1 MAGHCKNCASKE
13 DKQKEVLS
21 RQWQTLENE
30 INDIKKTGC
39 GRMARVFKLKQKIVG
54 NKKAGQKP
62 TAISDPETDELI
74 VFNTQIR
81 RTTLKYCVKNL
92 SNNKLSKNVENIYKL
107 KEALHDMRMLEN
119 TKDEFDIE
127 EDEYKNVVEAF

>member
-1 MAGHCKNCASKE
+1 MLKDGKGLQIKTENCW
-13 DKQKEVLS
+13 KQEG
-21 RQWQTLENE
+21 WP
-30 INDIKKTGC
+30 
-39 GRMARVFKLKQKIVG
+39 
-54 NKKAGQKP
+54 KP

-74 VFNTQIR
+74 VSNTQIR